1 MSIDSSILL
10 TRCSPSFSV
19 YFLFGKMLGI
29 SSGMNLDA
37 FSMEGGFGRLLYI
50 DMPLMFITGALKQ
63 GVSISKVEFY
73 LITPCSLSY
82 GFFTGVSRVLP
93 GRAV

>member
-19 YFLFGKMLGI
+19 YFLFGKLGI
-29 SSGMNLDA
+29 SSEINLDA

-82 GFFTGVSRVLP
+82 VFFTGVSRVLP
-93 GRAV
+93 GKAV